1 MNPVLEA
8 TQPLEGRSQLF
19 QMSVEFYHEL
29 GRLGMLGEK
38 DWELLD
44 GFIIERMPKSP
55 LHEYLANILVFLL
68 SKVLGEEAFATKET
82 SLSTGKSEPIPDVM
96 VLTGQPADYALKHPG
111 TTLLVVEISVI
122 SEKMD
127 RAKAAI
133 YASANVAEYWIL
145 NPTEGW
151 IEIYTH
157 PREGSYATVKMF
169 GQSETVTAQSIQGF
183 NLCLKDILPKQE
195 SQA

>member
-8 TQPLEGRSQLF
+8 TQPEEGRSQLF

-44 GFIIERMPKSP
+44 GFVVERMPKSP
-55 LHEYLANILVFLL
+55 LHEYLADMLVQLL
-68 SKVLGEEAFATKET
+68 SRVLGLGLFVTRER
-82 SLSTGKSEPIPDVM
+82 SLTIGNSEPIPDVV
-96 VLTGQPADYALKHPG
+96 VLKGMPLDYALKHPD
-111 TTLLVVEISVI
+111 TAELIIEISI
-122 SEKMD
+122 STEKMD

-145 NPTEGW
+145 NPTDGW
-151 IEIYTH
+151 IEVYTH
-157 PREGSYATVKMF
+157 PSNGSYTNVKMF
-169 GQSETVTAQSIQGF
+169 GQLETVFAQSINGF
-183 NLCLKDILPKQE
+183 KLCLADILPKQE
-195 SQA
+195 AQA

>member
-8 TQPLEGRSQLF
+8 TQPLEGHSQLF
-19 QMSVEFYHEL
+19 QMSVEFYQEL

-55 LHEYLANILVFLL
+55 LHEYIANILVFLL
-68 SKVLGEEAFATKET
+68 GKVLGEGAFATKET
-82 SLSTGKSEPIPDVM
+82 SLSTEKSEPIPDVM
-96 VLTGQPADYALKHPG
+96 VLSGQPADYALKHPS
-111 TTLLVVEISVI
+111 TALLVIEISVT

-145 NPTEGW
+145 NPTDGW
-151 IEIYTH
+151 IDVYTH
-157 PREGSYATVKMF
+157 PTSGSYANVKMF
-169 GQSETVTAQSIQGF
+169 GQLETVFAQSITGF
-183 NLCLKDILPKQE
+183 KLCLRDILPKQE
-195 SQA
+195 AQA

>member
-8 TQPLEGRSQLF
+8 TQPLEGHSQLF

-29 GRLGMLGEK
+29 GRLGMLAEK

-44 GFIIERMPKSP
+44 GFIIERMSKSP
-55 LHEYLANILVFLL
+55 LPEYLANILVFLL
-68 SKVLGEEAFATKET
+68 NKVLGEGAFATKET
-82 SLSTGKSEPIPDVM
+82 SLSTENSEPIPDVM
-96 VLTGQPADYALKHPG
+96 VLSGQPADYALKHPS
-111 TTLLVVEISVI
+111 TALLVIEISVT

-145 NPTEGW
+145 NPTDGW
-151 IEIYTH
+151 IEVYTH
-157 PREGSYATVKMF
+157 PSNGSYTNVKMF
-169 GQSETVTAQSIQGF
+169 GQLETVFAQSITGF
-183 NLCLKDILPKQE
+183 KLCLGDILPKQE
-195 SQA
+195 AQA